1 MPKLPTVTGPE
12 AVAAFEQLGFVVA
25 RIKGAHHN
33 MKRDGHPYVLTIPVH
48 GNEPIAPGTLR
59 SLIRAAGVTIEE
71 FTALL

>member
-1 MPKLPTVTGPE
+1 MPNN
-12 AVAAFEQLGFVVA
+12 
-25 RIKGAHHN
+25 R
-33 MKRDGHPYVLTIPVH
+33 KRDGHPYVLTIPVH